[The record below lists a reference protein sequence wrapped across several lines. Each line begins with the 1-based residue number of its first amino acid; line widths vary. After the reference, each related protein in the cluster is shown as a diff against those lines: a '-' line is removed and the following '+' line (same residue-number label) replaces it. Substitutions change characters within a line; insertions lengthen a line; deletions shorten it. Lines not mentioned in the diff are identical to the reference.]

1 MFQQEFQSLCLEISL
16 QQFACSLIQL
26 GFHQPFGQMDNGD
39 VHSLQ
44 LQAFRGF
51 QPKQTAAD
59 DDSFL
64 VLACGFHHFSRIIDG
79 SKGDYAVFLR
89 TGNR

>member
-1 MFQQEFQSLCLEISL
+1 
-16 QQFACSLIQL
+16 
-26 GFHQPFGQMDNGD
+26 MDNGD

-79 SKGDYAVFLR
+79 AESDYAVFLR
-89 TGNR
+89 TGYR